1 MTSIAGTAN
10 GLVPSQTGNGMAGHP
25 PLTLSLSPTGRG
37 DADRPLRKP
46 SPPGGRGLGEGGV
59 PEAGRE
65 PGRRAKARAGRSLAA
80 AFVRLSALFFALAF
94 TLVAAPVLAEPNFP
108 ELTGRVVDNADLL
121 PADVEADL
129 TAKLEALEQQ
139 STDQLLV
146 VTLPSL
152 DGNAIEDYG
161 YQLGRHWG
169 IGQKDKNNGVLL
181 IIAPNERKVRIEVG
195 YGLEGVLP
203 DAVSKLIIETSILP
217 RFKAGDMAG
226 GIVRGAE
233 DIVSVLTG
241 DSAEWQQRALQR
253 GESDDPTVIVF
264 IVFFIIVTVFI
275 IIMIAAASSSAAG
288 SGKGG
293 SRRSSSGWSS
303 GSSGWSSGGGGFSGG
318 GGSFGGGGS
327 SGSW

>member
-1 MTSIAGTAN
+1 MTGVPLPGRPENFEPRPAPSPGRPDVSPTI
-10 GLVPSQTGNGMAGHP
+10 VPSP
-25 PLTLSLSPTGRG
+25 R
-37 DADRPLRKP
+37 R
-46 SPPGGRGLGEGGV
+46 GEGQGEGAF
-59 PEAGRE
+59 PTTEATPSRPA
-65 PGRRAKARAGRSLAA
+65 PGQAIRYLTAALLAA
-80 AFVRLSALFFALAF
+80 LLLALALPG
-94 TLVAAPVLAEPNFP
+94 TVRAEPTFP

-129 TAKLEALEQQ
+129 TARLAALEEK
-139 STDQLLV
+139 SSDQLVV

-152 DGNAIEDYG
+152 GVSTIEDYG
-161 YQLGRHWG
+161 YKLGRHWG

-217 RFKAGDMAG
+217 RFKSGDMAG
-226 GIVRGAE
+226 GIVRGVE
-233 DIVSVLTG
+233 DIISVLTG

-253 GESDDPTVIVF
+253 SESDDPEIIVF

-275 IIMIAAASSSAAG
+275 IIMIAAASSSAA
-288 SGKGG
+288 SAGKGG
-293 SRRSSSGWSS
+293 SRRSSSSGWSS
-303 GSSGWSSGGGGFSGG
+303 GSSGWSGGGGFSGG